1 MASIIKIADIA
12 GIKETLLNFYKALR
26 NFLATKTEM
35 DVVATAITDLDR
47 RIDKSITTIEVGK
60 VETVDAGKAA
70 QVVSHVIGNK
80 VVLDFSIPRGEQ
92 GDMREYNDEGYDDG
106 VSTVNDYCV
115 AARQWQMIPLEEYKD
130 YQFADLIRVP
140 IPSGKVA
147 DSLPDCIE
155 QMNDIT
161 LRIGENI
168 ITEDYVWS
176 HLHWLLQCS
185 RDSGAVYATKY
196 ATQDSDFP
204 SVVDSGYVVQ
214 KPPTTIEIVV
224 KYEGGARYVNITIE
238 NMYGRA
244 YYFSTDIYNK

>member
-1 MASIIKIADIA
+1 MANLFKSLDSFGLGDFVKRIILSIRQ
-12 GIKETLLNFYKALR
+12 F
-26 NFLATKTEM
+26 FATKTEI
-35 DVVATAITDLDR
+35 DVVATALTDLDR

-60 VETVDAGKAA
+60 VETVDAGKSA

-196 ATQDSDFP
+196 ATHDSDFP